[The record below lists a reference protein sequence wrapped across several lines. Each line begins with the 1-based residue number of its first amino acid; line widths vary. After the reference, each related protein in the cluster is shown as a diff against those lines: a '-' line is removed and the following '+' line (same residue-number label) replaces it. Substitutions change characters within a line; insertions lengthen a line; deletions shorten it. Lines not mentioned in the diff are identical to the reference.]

1 MRTGTGRATSAAV
14 LAPDILSAEVEAT
27 RLRKNA
33 ITRVLVVEDSASDL
47 MLLEVALRP
56 VRGQLEILSADTLR
70 AGIACA
76 DSEDADV
83 MLLDLGLPDSDGLPT
98 LQTAIRE
105 VPHVPV
111 VVMTGRDD
119 GQVAATALRLGAQD
133 YLVKGRLDADSILR
147 AVRYAIER
155 HSILEKLRAADQLR
169 QEYLA
174 TASHE
179 LRTPLTII
187 GDYAGLLRD
196 GTAGP
201 LLPAQATFLDTVLR
215 NCARLSDL
223 VNALLDVAKIE
234 SGTFTLRLEPT
245 DLTAMM
251 QNCVEDF
258 RLRCESK
265 QQKLVAEIPD
275 RLPKGI
281 CDRGRVQEVILNF
294 LGNANKFTPA
304 GGAITVRAVE
314 GRGLVRL
321 EVEDTGIGIS
331 AEDQERIFNR
341 FVQVG
346 RKDAP
351 GAQGTGL
358 GLAIAK
364 QIALMHGG
372 TIGVE
377 SQPGRGSRFFFTFS
391 TDSMV
396 VLRAA
401 LSTRTGKEPGP
412 TTLAWIAADLD
423 GDRAQVEALCSVQ
436 QAANRVMRR
445 ADQAILLEDDR
456 VLVFV
461 LAGLPEG
468 GIAFLRRLADE
479 IDDADLPLRYA
490 VRPLDEAAAAGPSA
504 GLAPPG
510 RSVFRALSLMR
521 A

>member
-1 MRTGTGRATSAAV
+1 M
-14 LAPDILSAEVEAT
+14 
-27 RLRKNA
+27 
-33 ITRVLVVEDSASDL
+33 AS
-47 MLLEVALRP
+47 
-56 VRGQLEILSADTLR
+56 QLELVAANTLR
-70 AGIACA
+70 AGLEAAA
-76 DSEDADV
+76 DGDFNV

-98 LQTAIRE
+98 LQAAIRK
-105 VPHVPV
+105 VAHVPV

-119 GQVAATALRLGAQD
+119 VQAAATALRSGAQD
-133 YLVKGRLDADSILR
+133 YLVKGRLDSDSILR
-147 AVRYAIER
+147 AIRYAIER
-155 HSILEKLRAADQLR
+155 HRILERLRASDQLR

-187 GDYAGLLRD
+187 GDYASLLRE

-201 LLPAQATFLDTVLR
+201 LLPNQEAFLDTVLR
-215 NCARLSDL
+215 NCGRLADL

-234 SGTFTLRLEPT
+234 SGTFSLRLEPT
-245 DLTAMM
+245 DLRVLMS
-251 QNCVEDF
+251 NCVEDF
-258 RLRCESK
+258 RLRCEAK
-265 QQKLVAEIPD
+265 QQRLVADIPD
-275 RLPKGI
+275 HLPKGI

-304 GGAITVRAVE
+304 GGTLTVRAVE

-321 EVEDTGIGIS
+321 EVEDSGIGIS
-331 AEDQERIFNR
+331 EEDQERIFQP

-364 QIALMHGG
+364 QIAVLHGG

-377 SQPGRGSRFFFTFS
+377 SHPGRGSRFFFSFP
-391 TDSMV
+391 TDSAA

-401 LSTRTGKEPGP
+401 LTARSGRELGP
-412 TTLAWIAADLD
+412 TTLAWIAAVGD
-423 GDRAQVEALCSVQ
+423 GDRSQIETLCRVQ
-436 QAANRVMRR
+436 EVSNRIIRR

-461 LAGLPEG
+461 LAGQPEG
-468 GIAFLRRLADE
+468 GLAFLRRLADQIGE
-479 IDDADLPLRYA
+479 VPLPLHFA
-490 VRPLDEAAAAGPSA
+490 VRPLDDGSSGPA
-504 GLAPPG
+504 VGLTPPDK
-510 RSVFRALSLMR
+510 SVFQPLSHMK
-521 A
+521 AVA

>member
-1 MRTGTGRATSAAV
+1 MSTAHGRAPSTAV
-14 LAPDILSAEVEAT
+14 LSLALDRS
-27 RLRKNA
+27 RSRKAA
-33 ITRVLVVEDSASDL
+33 ITRVLVVEDSPSDL
-47 MLLEVALRP
+47 LLLKEALRP
-56 VRGQLEILSADTLR
+56 VGGQLEILSAETLR
-70 AGIACA
+70 AGLEFA
-76 DSEDADV
+76 DNDDVNV

-98 LQTAIRE
+98 LQTALRQ
-105 VPHVPV
+105 VPHVPI

-119 GQVAATALRLGAQD
+119 GEVAATALRAGAQD
-133 YLVKGRLDADSILR
+133 YLVKGTMDADSILR
-147 AVRYAIER
+147 AIRYAIER

-201 LLPAQATFLDTVLR
+201 LLPAQTTFLDTVLR

-234 SGTFTLRLEPT
+234 SGTFQLRLEPT
-245 DLTAMM
+245 DIGTLMR
-251 QNCVEDF
+251 NCVEDF
-258 RLRCESK
+258 RLRCEAK
-265 QQKLVAEIPD
+265 QQKLVAQIPE
-275 RLPKGI
+275 RLTKGI
-281 CDRGRVQEVILNF
+281 CDRGRVQEVVLNF

-304 GGAITVRAVE
+304 GGTITVCAVE
-314 GRGLVRL
+314 GRGLLRL

-331 AEDQERIFNR
+331 PEDQERIFNR

-377 SQPGRGSRFFFTFS
+377 SQPGQGSRFFFSFP
-391 TDSMV
+391 TDSMT

-401 LSTRTGKEPGP
+401 LTTRTGKEPGP
-412 TTLAWIAADLD
+412 TTLAWIAAAYD
-423 GDRAQVEALCSVQ
+423 GDRAQVEALCTVQ

-445 ADQAILLEDDR
+445 ADQAILLEDER

-479 IDDADLPLRYA
+479 IDDVDLPLHYA
-490 VRPLDEAAAAGPSA
+490 VRPLDETSSSGQAI
-504 GLAPPG
+504 GLTPPD
-510 RSVFRALSLMR
+510 RSVFQALSEMR
-521 A
+521 AAV